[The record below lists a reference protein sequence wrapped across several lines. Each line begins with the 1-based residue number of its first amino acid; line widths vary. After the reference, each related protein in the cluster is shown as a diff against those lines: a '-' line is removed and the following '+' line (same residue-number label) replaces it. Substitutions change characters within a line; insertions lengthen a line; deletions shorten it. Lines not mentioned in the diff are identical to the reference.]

1 MIHYTCIYIYT
12 HCIHLLCIHTFMGFR
27 GFMQY
32 VCLRVCIRIYALLMY
47 DHSCIHSFHF
57 ISFHFISFHFI
68 SFHFISFHFIHS
80 FIHPSMQSLDVTSSF
95 VHWLV
100 RSFIHSF
107 IPRFFIS
114 WFVRSLVY
122 LSICL
127 HCVCW
132 GVGYKRIPGG
142 TVQLAGRT
150 DYIVE
155 ALQNPK

>member
-1 MIHYTCIYIYT
+1 MIHYTCIYIHTVFIY
-12 HCIHLLCIHTFMGFR
+12 CAFIHSWDFVASCSMSVYVYVYVFMHYSFMIIHAF
-27 GFMQY
+27 
-32 VCLRVCIRIYALLMY
+32 
-47 DHSCIHSFHF
+47 IHSFHF

-68 SFHFISFHFIHS
+68 HPS
-80 FIHPSMQSLDVTSSF
+80 IHPSMQSLDVTSSF
-95 VHWLV
+95 VHCLV

-114 WFVRSLVY
+114 WFIRSLTLVY

-142 TVQLAGRT
+142 TVQLAELTILWRLCR
-150 DYIVE
+150 I
-155 ALQNPK
+155 QNRIY